1 MEFISLDFPGE
12 FREINA
18 GWDLPTLAA
27 FIPKLSVNAC
37 IRVGLVTFLCLC
49 FSKFETHNGAGVAAN
64 YIFLRF
70 YVESGTFT

>member
-27 FIPKLSVNAC
+27 FIPKLCVYAC
-37 IRVGLVTFLCLC
+37 ICAGLVTFLC
-49 FSKFETHNGAGVAAN
+49 FSKFEAHYGAGVVAN
-64 YIFLRF
+64 YIFLQF
-70 YVESGTFT
+70 YVESDTFT